1 MQSAASETLAIAWSS
16 APTAGSQGNSNNTPK
31 AMPWQEKPLHGMLSR
46 RCASSLRGR
55 SARLDVGPFSFS
67 PRPASSDRMNRGGGL
82 KDNYRPRLQEP
93 LPVGERL
100 ATEWP
105 VKGLLNW
112 F

>member
-1 MQSAASETLAIAWSS
+1 
-16 APTAGSQGNSNNTPK
+16 
-31 AMPWQEKPLHGMLSR
+31 
-46 RCASSLRGR
+46 
-55 SARLDVGPFSFS
+55 VGPFSFS
-67 PRPASSDRMNRGGGL
+67 PRPASSDRMNRGCGL

-112 F
+112 LLAGVESGSSGAHLLWMHLLPAWISYDRDTVVDDTAIRMPNPV